1 MLSSHGG
8 NFFSIEL
15 LSENTR
21 ALLNSFHLKVARLFL
36 AAMKRKF
43 LMILKQEDCFMRG
56 FKVGLNTS
64 DLTRVDAIEA
74 ITTVAIQS
82 RAIKQLF

>member
-21 ALLNSFHLKVARLFL
+21 ALLNSFHLKVARLFFRSDE
-36 AAMKRKF
+36 KEIF
-43 LMILKQEDCFMRG
+43 EG
-56 FKVGLNTS
+56 F
-64 DLTRVDAIEA
+64 
-74 ITTVAIQS
+74 
-82 RAIKQLF
+82 

>member
-1 MLSSHGG
+1 
-8 NFFSIEL
+8 
-15 LSENTR
+15 
-21 ALLNSFHLKVARLFL
+21 
-36 AAMKRKF
+36 
-43 LMILKQEDCFMRG
+43 MRG

>member
-43 LMILKQEDCFMRG
+43 LRIFKLDNCFMRG
-56 FKVGLNTS
+56 SKVGSNMS
-64 DLTRVDAIEA
+64 DVTRGGAIKA
-74 ITTVAIQS
+74 ITTLAAQS